1 MIGRDD
7 FIEIIRKELT
17 SGAATST
24 ELINVILKAI
34 RDKLPIAIQQD
45 VDGAT
50 YIVVKTDNVGLAKS
64 TDISAT
70 QPRDITD
77 RAGRLLGLQQPIA
90 LGVLA
95 WNAYAAAAG
104 ATVVVDTLGFSD
116 LVVFSNV
123 SAAAD
128 ITLDA
133 VSQDNT
139 NFRTVGETVHSYAA
153 AGSSIDD
160 LNSVITTKSSLKYRY
175 LKFKVSAA
183 VTVTLEVS
191 GKHPGVNS
199 ILSKDELGL
208 FKTADWT
215 ESRDVNRWG
224 GTTLTG
230 RNISGDLANLDIA
243 LSEIKNIL
251 EPYRYTDFLPLPQTI
266 AVTQVSAT
274 AAGTTATGTA
284 LTPPTGKVF
293 YLHYIRLITDAEVSG
308 NVLIDTVDTAG
319 RELLAVNQGAGLDIE
334 HDLTKLTHFGVRCT
348 SVNIRSTTGVALTA
362 DRTVKVELGISICD
376 KLW

>member
-17 SGAATST
+17 SGVATST

-139 NFRTVGETVHSYAA
+139 NFRTVGETVRSYAA

-208 FKTADWT
+208 FKTADFT

-224 GTTLTG
+224 GTALTG
-230 RNISGDLANLDIA
+230 RDISGDLANLNIGLDTRASEATLAEIGSLVALGSTTTALAADASWTSLVDNALNTGRIVGSVFADQAGTLYIEQSPDNTNWDIVD
-243 LSEIKNIL
+243 S
-251 EPYRYTDFLPLPQTI
+251 FS
-266 AVTQVSAT
+266 VSA
-274 AAGTTATGTA
+274 
-284 LTPPTGKVF
+284 
-293 YLHYIRLITDAEVSG
+293 
-308 NVLIDTVDTAG
+308 N
-319 RELLAVNQGAGLDIE
+319 AGLGFSVE
-334 HDLTKLTHFGVRCT
+334 KVVQYARVRY
-348 SVNIRSTTGVALTA
+348 VNSTVAQTAFRLYIWKRLRIR
-362 DRTVKVELGISICD
+362 
-376 KLW
+376 